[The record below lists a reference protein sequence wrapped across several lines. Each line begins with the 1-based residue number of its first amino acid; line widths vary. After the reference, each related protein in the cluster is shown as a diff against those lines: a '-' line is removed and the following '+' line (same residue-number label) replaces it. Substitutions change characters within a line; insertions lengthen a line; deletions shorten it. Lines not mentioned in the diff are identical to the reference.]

1 MLLRLSPNVEAELAL
16 EKLPGLPV
24 IVSERRREPPFVKPR
39 RSEKYRAIV
48 EDPSL
53 SKGWKLIEALLTFDQ
68 PLRDDG
74 SHAPYSTHGN
84 AFEELLHRET
94 RAKRISRCAG

>member
-1 MLLRLSPNVEAELAL
+1 MKS
-16 EKLPGLPV
+16 
-24 IVSERRREPPFVKPR
+24 R

-48 EDPSL
+48 EDPTL

-94 RAKRISRCAG
+94 RAKRISRCAGVVHVSQDTLYRVVRRFFSVE